1 MFIGTL
7 VKKNSKLGYS
17 NKKDKLLYDLFVD
30 KIKEGEEVEI
40 FVCIKGHKANVA
52 QISKVHASIRVIAM
66 ELGYSFEDM
75 KLLVKQRAGLCF
87 EVEDDDKRKVVCKS
101 FADCSSHEISLAI
114 QACNDLAERN
124 NIILG

>member
-1 MFIGTL
+1 
-7 VKKNSKLGYS
+7 
-17 NKKDKLLYDLFVD
+17 
-30 KIKEGEEVEI
+30 
-40 FVCIKGHKANVA
+40 
-52 QISKVHASIRVIAM
+52 M

-101 FADCSSHEISLAI
+101 FADCRSHEISLAI
-114 QACNDLAERN
+114 QACNELAERN